1 MSIRYRRG
9 RVVAAK
15 KKTESAVAV
24 VEKKQAASL
33 ELKASELLAALSY
46 VPDVV
51 PSGCL
56 YHGWRVGLVSERIAA
71 SSSPEIARD
80 VFFAGLLH
88 DLGAVRANRHITQYS
103 NPREQVDDLC
113 IRAHPQLSANLLNW
127 LPGMEEASEYVRCHH
142 EYWSG
147 AGYPEG
153 RSGDSIPL
161 GSRIIRLVD
170 AADLAGCFRSTSN
183 LRSTVPSLAER
194 TGRMWPH
201 EVWVAFVR
209 TLNDGSFYRSLADQ
223 SELATMMAAKTAEW
237 NVPRE
242 LDSETG
248 VDRLLHMFAA
258 LVDIKDPSTMGHSV
272 RTARYSEVLAQIM
285 KLPEE
290 DCRTAFRA
298 GLVHD
303 CGRIGVETN
312 ILNKSGRLSDWEMDA
327 VRKHSEMTMR
337 TMACLPGATDLA
349 ALGNVAGHDH
359 ERYDG
364 QGYPDKLSGE
374 EIPLISRIIS
384 VADAFDSMVSSKEY
398 RLLTPKGAVVRIEQ
412 NAGSQFDPKVA
423 EAMVQAV
430 SDGALNELLKAA

>member
-1 MSIRYRRG
+1 M
-9 RVVAAK
+9 AAK
-15 KKTESAVAV
+15 KKSESAVAV
-24 VEKKQAASL
+24 GEKKRGASL

-71 SSSPEIARD
+71 SFSPEIARD

-88 DLGAVRANRHITQYS
+88 DLGAVGASRHITQYT
-103 NPREQVDDLC
+103 NPRDQVDDLC

-127 LPGMEEASEYVRCHH
+127 LPGMAESSEYVRWHH
-142 EYWSG
+142 ESWG
-147 AGYPEG
+147 GGGFPEG
-153 RSGDSIPL
+153 RSGELIPM
-161 GSRIIRLVD
+161 GSRILHLVD
-170 AADLAGCFRSTSN
+170 SADLAGCFRSTSN
-183 LRSTVPSLAER
+183 LRATVPALADR
-194 TGRMWPH
+194 TGRAWPQD
-201 EVWVAFVR
+201 VWVAFVR
-209 TLNDGSFYRSLADQ
+209 TMDDGPFYRSLADQ
-223 SELATMMAAKTAEW
+223 GELAGMIATKVAEW

-242 LDSETG
+242 LDNEAGT
-248 VDRLLHMFAA
+248 DRLLHMFAA
-258 LVDIKDPSTMGHSV
+258 LVDMKDMSTLGHSV
-272 RTARYSEVLAQIM
+272 RTAKCSQFLARLM
-285 KLPEE
+285 RLSEE
-290 DCRTAFRA
+290 DAQTAFRA

-303 CGRIGVETN
+303 CGRVGVEGN
-312 ILNKSGRLSDWEMDA
+312 VLNKSGRLSDWEMEA
-327 VRKHSEMTMR
+327 VRKHAEMTIRVMS
-337 TMACLPGATDLA
+337 CLPGAADMA
-349 ALGNVAGHDH
+349 ALGHLAGHDH

-430 SDGALNELLKAA
+430 SDGVLNELLKAA